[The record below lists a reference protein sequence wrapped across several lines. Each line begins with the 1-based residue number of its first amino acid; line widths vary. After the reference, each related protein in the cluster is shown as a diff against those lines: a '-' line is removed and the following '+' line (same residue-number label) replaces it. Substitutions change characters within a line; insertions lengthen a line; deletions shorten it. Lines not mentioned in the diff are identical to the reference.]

1 MASARISRLVAEVVS
16 LPSRTGGRAL
26 VVDHV
31 FVEVLSR
38 TALAPDPDPNPD
50 PDPTPDP
57 LPGNPARL
65 ANMALEVLSRT
76 AAQAGAACHCVITPQ
91 PAPPKYLM
99 RRPARFR

>member
-16 LPSRTGGRAL
+16 LPIRNGGRAL

-38 TALAPDPDPNPD
+38 TALAPDPDPD

-65 ANMALEVLSRT
+65 AHMALEVLSRT
-76 AAQAGAACHCVITPQ
+76 AAQAGAACHCVITPH